1 MKDNNNVKDFL
12 RAEAEK
18 LTKDVEKI
26 EAKMSNL
33 MSKQGI
39 CCINKLNQLD
49 RERDIIKGQIFK
61 LYELIGRLG

>member
-49 RERDIIKGQIFK
+49 RERGIIKGQIFK